1 MTVLSAREL
10 REAAALVRERRAETD
25 RTLRRRGFATL
36 AVGLSFGLALLL
48 AWAGGW
54 HMGESRFQ
62 LLVLVGACCFAAMLV
77 WALAPSRRQLLGEK
91 SALAPLVLGTLGDF
105 DYLPGG
111 RIAEEVLKRSRMF
124 ARWSDYTGGDLVR
137 GEHEG
142 LAFGY
147 ARAALTRG
155 GPAKLESLVTTGKV
169 KEVFRGA
176 VLAMEGLPPVS
187 GLAFAVTDRGRA
199 MDWLADL
206 SAEIPGLRRRESAA
220 LEVWTLDPQDAGR
233 LATPA
238 LADAMAALCKAAD
251 ADSAEL
257 CLSGTAAL
265 VRLHTRRP
273 ILPGIAED
281 PVDEARD
288 LHREMKAALALVAAL
303 ARG

>member
-1 MTVLSAREL
+1 MTALSAREL
-10 REAAALVRERRAETD
+10 RHAAALVREQRAATE
-25 RTLRRRGFATL
+25 RTLRRRGLVVL
-36 AVGLSFGLALLL
+36 AVGLSFGLALVL

-54 HMGESRFQ
+54 RMAESRFQ

-77 WALAPSRRQLLGEK
+77 WALAPSRRQSMSEK

-111 RIAEEVLKRSRMF
+111 RIAEEMLTRSRMF
-124 ARWSDYTGGDLVR
+124 ARWSDYGGGDLVR
-137 GEHEG
+137 GEHAG

-155 GPAKLESLVTTGKV
+155 GPSKLESLVTTGKV
-169 KEVFRGA
+169 REVFRGA
-176 VLAMEGLPPVS
+176 VLALEGLPPAA
-187 GLAFAVTDRGRA
+187 GMAFAVTDRRAA

-206 SAEIPGLRRRESAA
+206 SAQTPDLRRRESGG
-220 LEVWTLDPQDAGR
+220 LEVWTADPEDAQR

-238 LADAMAALCKAAD
+238 LADAMEALCKAAD
-251 ADSAEL
+251 ARSAEL
-257 CLSGTAAL
+257 CLNGTGAL
-265 VRLHTRRP
+265 LRLHTRRP
-273 ILPGIAED
+273 LLPGIAED

-288 LHREMKAALALVAAL
+288 LHREMKAVLALVEAL

>member
-1 MTVLSAREL
+1 MTALSAREL
-10 REAAALVRERRAETD
+10 RHAAALVREQRAATE
-25 RTLRRRGFATL
+25 RVLRRRGLALL
-36 AVGLSFGLALLL
+36 AVGLSFGLALVL

-62 LLVLVGACCFAAMLV
+62 LLVVVGAACFAAMLV
-77 WALAPSRRQLLGEK
+77 WAFAPSRRQLLSEK

-111 RIAEEVLKRSRMF
+111 RIAGEVLKRSRMF

-176 VLAMEGLPPVS
+176 VLAAEGLPPTT
-187 GLAFAVTDRGRA
+187 GMAFAVTDRGRA

-206 SAEIPGLRRRESAA
+206 SAEMPELRRQESGA

-238 LADAMAALCKAAD
+238 LADAMATLCKAAD

-303 ARG
+303 ARD

>member
-1 MTVLSAREL
+1 MTALSTREL
-10 REAAALVRERRAETD
+10 REAAALVSQRRAETD
-25 RTLRRRGFATL
+25 RTLRQRGFATL

-54 HMGESRFQ
+54 RLGESRLQ
-62 LLVLVGACCFAAMLV
+62 ILVVVGAACFAAMLV

-91 SALAPLVLGTLGDF
+91 SALAPLVLGALGDF

-155 GPAKLESLVTTGKV
+155 GPAKLESLVTTGKM

-176 VLAMEGLPPVS
+176 VLAVEGLRPAA
-187 GLAFAVTDRGRA
+187 GTAFAFTRRDMA
-199 MDWLADL
+199 MEWLADL
-206 SAEIPGLRRRESAA
+206 SAAMPGAYAGGSRARWKSGPSTRRTPA
-220 LEVWTLDPQDAGR
+220 R

-257 CLSGTAAL
+257 SPAAGPP
-265 VRLHTRRP
+265 RCSSCAPAAPSCPESPRTRWTKPATCTGR
-273 ILPGIAED
+273 
-281 PVDEARD
+281 
-288 LHREMKAALALVAAL
+288 
-303 ARG
+303 